1 MSTSSLISH
10 RMFVASLTGGH
21 RTPTAPRSQ
30 AARVFIEPVV
40 TPPLNGALDE
50 KRRRE
55 ALSAIALRQ
64 VLSLGVS
71 NVL

>member
-10 RMFVASLTGGH
+10 RMFVASLTGSH
-21 RTPTAPRSQ
+21 RAPAAPRSQ
-30 AARVFIEPVV
+30 AAQVFVEPLA
-40 TPPLNGALDE
+40 TPSPNSSLDE

-55 ALSAIALRQ
+55 VLSAIALRQ
-64 VLSLGVS
+64 VLSLGVN